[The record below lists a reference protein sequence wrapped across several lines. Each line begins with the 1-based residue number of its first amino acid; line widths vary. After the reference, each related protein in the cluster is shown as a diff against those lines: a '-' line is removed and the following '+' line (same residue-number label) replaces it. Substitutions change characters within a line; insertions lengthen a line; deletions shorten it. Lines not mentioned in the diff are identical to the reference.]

1 MDFLIFGSALT
12 IAIFSYLSTFINS
25 ARAVPFVYVDVLLKL
40 LPCSNERGRASQ
52 KTGLDCFNFVTKL
65 KLPRT

>member
-65 KLPRT
+65 KSPRT